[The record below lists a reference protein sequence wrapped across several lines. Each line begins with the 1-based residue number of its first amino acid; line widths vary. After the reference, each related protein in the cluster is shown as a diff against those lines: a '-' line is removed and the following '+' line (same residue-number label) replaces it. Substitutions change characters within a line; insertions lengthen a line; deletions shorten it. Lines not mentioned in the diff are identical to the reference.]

1 MKILSWNCQELGNL
15 WTVRSLCNLARD
27 QAPGVCF
34 LMETRLN
41 KEVLMNFV
49 GTYLLLTVL
58 L

>member
-1 MKILSWNCQELGNL
+1 MKILSWNCQGLGNL
-15 WTVRSLCNLARD
+15 WTVRNLRNLARD
-27 QAPGVCF
+27 QAPGVFF

-49 GTYLLLTVL
+49 GTYLLLTIL